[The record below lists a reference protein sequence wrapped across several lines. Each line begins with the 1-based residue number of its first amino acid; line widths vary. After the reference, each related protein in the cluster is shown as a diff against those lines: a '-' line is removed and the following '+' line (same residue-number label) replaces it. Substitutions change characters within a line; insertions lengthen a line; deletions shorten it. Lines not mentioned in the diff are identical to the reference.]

1 MMRDGEFT
9 QESFDKIFKNVY
21 EDFITKAKPTDNPQ
35 AFILGG
41 QPGAGKTGL
50 QEIMSAKVNGNLIVI
65 NGDEFRSL
73 HPDFEYL
80 QTKYGK
86 DSVDYTGAFS
96 GKITENLIK
105 KLKEEKYNVLVEG
118 TLRTAQVPLKTC
130 DDFKKSG
137 YDVTLAVIAVK
148 PQISYISTMFRY
160 EKMLEQEKT
169 PRATSKKNHDFVVER
184 IPENMKEIYE
194 SQKFNNILIYNREGE
209 CLYDM
214 SKRMATTPYDVIDK
228 ALNGQWSKQELEQFI
243 QIGSI
248 TQQLMKKR
256 NAEELPDFINNVFN
270 KRIIENIKQ
279 QHHLSAKQ
287 TEAPSSTNKP
297 DLYYLEITSPEQLK
311 SLEKSG
317 IAYKVNPQKTIAAVA
332 KVDKEKALE
341 CISKLDKPKLK
352 R

>member
-105 KLKEEKYNVLVEG
+105 KLK
-118 TLRTAQVPLKTC
+118 
-130 DDFKKSG
+130 
-137 YDVTLAVIAVK
+137 
-148 PQISYISTMFRY
+148 
-160 EKMLEQEKT
+160 
-169 PRATSKKNHDFVVER
+169 
-184 IPENMKEIYE
+184 
-194 SQKFNNILIYNREGE
+194 
-209 CLYDM
+209 
-214 SKRMATTPYDVIDK
+214 
-228 ALNGQWSKQELEQFI
+228 
-243 QIGSI
+243 
-248 TQQLMKKR
+248 
-256 NAEELPDFINNVFN
+256 
-270 KRIIENIKQ
+270 
-279 QHHLSAKQ
+279 
-287 TEAPSSTNKP
+287 
-297 DLYYLEITSPEQLK
+297 
-311 SLEKSG
+311 
-317 IAYKVNPQKTIAAVA
+317 
-332 KVDKEKALE
+332 
-341 CISKLDKPKLK
+341 
-352 R
+352 